1 MLDWTLEPRLNTET
15 NEPIFLLDGLAQPTA
30 TETVNVKV
38 FWRWEDDTAMVPQ
51 YLGETLPGE
60 SLIVP
65 FDLGNRSIRL
75 YQIGYTA
82 LGRGTDTNIKEAV
95 QTLFEPPTAPDAG
108 EGEFEAYE
116 DLDAGDVLNIF
127 DDGGIAKVRKADA
140 SDNTKPAHCFCV
152 DNAVGSSFLGGDTVR
167 VFFISNEHAI
177 GLAGLTPGQRLYL
190 SETAGQMTA
199 TPPTGTGKVVQVL
212 GTAKSATTMIFQPEE
227 PITLA

>member
-1 MLDWTLEPRLNTET
+1 MLILRRKLNTET
-15 NEPIFLLDGLAQPTA
+15 NEPTMVLNGLAEPVA
-30 TETVNVKV
+30 TETVSVKV
-38 FWRWEDDTAMVPQ
+38 YWRWEDEPEMTPQ
-51 YLGETLPGE
+51 FLGETVPGDE
-60 SLIVP
+60 LVVP
-65 FDLGNRSIRL
+65 FDLGGRSIRL

-82 LGRGTDTNIKEAV
+82 LGRGTDTNMKEAV
-95 QTLFEPPTAPDAG
+95 QTLFEPPTAPAAD

-177 GLAGLTPGQRLYL
+177 GLAALTPGQRLYL
-190 SETAGQMTA
+190 SETAGEMTA
-199 TPPTGTGKVVQVL
+199 TPPTGSGKVVQVL
-212 GTAKSATTMIFQPEE
+212 GVAKSATTMLFQPEE
-227 PITLA
+227 PVTLR